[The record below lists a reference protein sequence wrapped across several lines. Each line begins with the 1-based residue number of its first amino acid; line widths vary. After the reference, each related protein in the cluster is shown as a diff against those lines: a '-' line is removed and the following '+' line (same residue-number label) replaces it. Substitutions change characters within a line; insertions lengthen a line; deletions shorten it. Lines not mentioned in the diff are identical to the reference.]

1 MRLPR
6 LVLLAPFLAATATLA
21 AEPAWQR
28 IQLDDTF
35 RAEGAAV
42 GDFNRDGKL
51 DVSAG
56 EFLYLAPDW
65 KPTEVLPPGK
75 YVYDQGYSNSFASWA
90 FDVNQDGWDDIIH
103 VRFPGQPCHWLENP
117 QGQPGHWKQHEIWH
131 SACNET
137 VLFVDITGDGKPELV
152 MGSQP
157 ERQIGFLEV
166 PPPDKC
172 RDKWTF
178 HAISEAGE
186 PGQNGSHHFYHGL
199 GTGDING
206 DGRRDVLIPHGWWE
220 APMDRR
226 AGLWRFHP
234 WSLSKNNQGNP
245 LPAAN
250 LQAIDLDLDGDND
263 VVMTS
268 AHQYGVWWFENPGGD
283 FTNPFKFHLIDES
296 LSQTHALEL
305 VDLHGDGVPA
315 LVTGKR
321 FFAHNGKGDPGEHD
335 PVLIVYYDILRHRGQ
350 PPTFVRHEIEAGL
363 GTGIGTQF
371 TVQDLNRDGTLDLI
385 LANKKGVNLLL
396 QQRVR

>member
-6 LVLLAPFLAATATLA
+6 LALLAPLLAATATLA
-21 AEPAWQR
+21 AEPTWER

-42 GDFNRDGKL
+42 GDFNRDGQL

-65 KPTEVLPPGK
+65 NPTEVLPPGK

-90 FDVNQDGWDDIIH
+90 YDVNQDGWDDIIH
-103 VRFPGQPCHWLENP
+103 VRFPGKPCHWLENP
-117 QGQPGHWKQHEIWH
+117 QSQPGHWQQHEISH

-137 VLFVDITGDGKPELV
+137 VLFVDITGEGRPELV

-157 ERQIGFLEV
+157 ERQMGYLEV

-172 RDKWTF
+172 REKWTF
-178 HAISEAGE
+178 HPISEAGE

-220 APMDRR
+220 APRDRR
-226 AGLWRFHP
+226 AGLWQFHP

-250 LQAIDLDLDGDND
+250 LQTIDLDLDGDND
-263 VVMTS
+263 VIMTS

-283 FTNPFKFHLIDES
+283 FTGQFKYHLIDES
-296 LSQTHALEL
+296 FSQTHALEL
-305 VDLHGDGVPA
+305 VDLKGDGVPT

-335 PVLIVYYDILRHRGQ
+335 PVLMVYYDIIRGRGQ
-350 PPTFVRHEIEAGL
+350 PPKFVRHEIKAGL

-371 TVQDLNRDGTLDLI
+371 TVQDLNGDGTLDLI

-396 QQRVR
+396 QQGVR